1 MKERKGFTLVELL
14 AVIVVLAI
22 IMIIAIPSVLST
34 MTTAKR
40 KTFGEYVTKVYNT
53 ANSKFL
59 EDSMIEDEKEYVKY
73 DISKDL
79 GLSSTGNFKGYVV
92 FLNRNDETQV
102 YIGMSDDEYYTATQL
117 GDDESTIVPYINYT
131 LAGEPKYTETLSKY
145 DGKTNSFVRGKYN
158 NKTLEDI
165 QEAGFNLPASNDDGE
180 LTEILDVT
188 DPATTFF
195 NSMKDFYTKALNIYK
210 NGNAQY
216 KNSQT
221 VTNKCESCETTTTST
236 FTYGIVPYSQV
247 GTAGTSN
254 GWAVF
259 VTIHAIRDKAPDG
272 ELAEMTANIQ
282 GIAFKDAN
290 YHTVLSVQ
298 ATGQDSSGNKITQ
311 TMPLPV
317 NIGGGISK
325 NGSFRFVT
333 PNRLESAKVIDIE
346 TLLETERKLFIG
358 ESEDNSLPATESNIN
373 KVNNEIQRLANQY
386 AYYISNDIEDGI
398 DLDNDY
404 DVNKFVQKYTG
415 KTIDEALSSITISSS
430 DRTQQPG

>member
-34 MTTAKR
+34 MATAKR

-59 EDSMIEDEKEYVKY
+59 EDSMIEGEKEYVKY

-92 FLNRNDETQV
+92 FLNRNDETQA

-131 LAGEPKYTETLSKY
+131 IAGEPKYAETLSKY

-158 NKTLEDI
+158 NKTVEDI
-165 QEAGFNLPASNDDGE
+165 QAAGFNLPTSNDDGE

-188 DPATTFF
+188 DPATTFV
-195 NSMKDFYTKALNIYK
+195 NSMKDFYTKALNIYN

-221 VTNKCESCETTTTST
+221 ETSECDNCGTTTATY
-236 FTYGIVPYSQV
+236 TYGIVPYSQV

-259 VTIHAIRDKAPDG
+259 ITIHAIRDKAPAG
-272 ELAEMTANIQ
+272 ELTEITANIQ

-298 ATGQDSSGNKITQ
+298 TTGEDSSGNKITQ

-325 NGSFRFVT
+325 KGSFRFIT
-333 PNRLESAKVIDIE
+333 PNKLESAKVIEIQ
-346 TLLETERKLFIG
+346 TLLEAERKLFIG
-358 ESEDNSLPATESNIN
+358 EEDNSLPVTESNVN
-373 KVNNEIQRLANQY
+373 KINNEIQRLANQY

-404 DVNKFVQKYTG
+404 DANKFVQKYTG
-415 KTIDEALSSITISSS
+415 KTLDEVLSSITIGSSPVP
-430 DRTQQPG
+430 QPIG